1 MNVLEA
7 IDERSASLVRS
18 YAEEN
23 ELAILVRT
31 NGNDVRVIAPNAQ
44 RDVLAKMLRIAAS
57 MLEEPASKQFN

>member
-1 MNVLEA
+1 MNVLES
-7 IDERSASLVRS
+7 IDEQVAGIVRT
-18 YAEEN
+18 YAQEN

-57 MLEEPASKQFN
+57 MLEEPVSRQFN